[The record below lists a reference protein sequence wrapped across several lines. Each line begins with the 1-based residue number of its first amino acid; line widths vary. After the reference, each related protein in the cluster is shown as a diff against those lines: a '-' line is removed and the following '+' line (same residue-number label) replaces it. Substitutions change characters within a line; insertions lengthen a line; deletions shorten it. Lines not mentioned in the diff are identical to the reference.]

1 METWNPNYDQSRI
14 HEWLNDCGSFLSR
27 TSPYDDHL
35 DVEVESVQFDNRTC
49 VPVLPEQL
57 ACCGHSFESASGHIA
72 QPAPRPLSSFDTSA
86 VGPSEK
92 QLFLKVALAL
102 QTSAW
107 IKFYA
112 LCKHFHPHMSNK
124 FSEQQVNN
132 ALLTAIMKRTV
143 SFETINSMKEARYLS
158 DTQMRSFHLVFH
170 ECILKNPS
178 PTSPKT
184 ERAVLIK
191 KSVHSSSSDSRD
203 YSELRKELNRLK
215 VNSATIEQI
224 IALKPYDME
233 SSVLERSLKNVFGL
247 DDCKAHLIA
256 CFVGFLSSV
265 DRAINGRP
273 QQISGHQ
280 DKKVSSPTTRQ
291 VERLPNQGDF
301 EDDVALATKFSLRN
315 IGDSKFTTLV
325 VGSSI
330 KGSIADTY
338 DHDTTLF
345 TCSRHSDLNGDI
357 HNTVDDIPPGKQFK
371 KIHFVNMSESTFDDP
386 KKNRVLFYKLSNL
399 LADYG
404 KIIISF
410 AANGQGYNDQTFAEK
425 ILKPSGFSQFCFLG
439 KSSPPRP
446 SVNIIATKTGVPQP
460 LIPEPEETVRL
471 SALSIACNGV
481 QQQRPD
487 TASNPVWKEYT
498 LDQKKLIN
506 MMQSPSEPIDHDLI
520 QKALS
525 SPANPEY
532 DLSIDEFA
540 TLKVRYDAWHVH
552 KPSSGLPF
560 NKEIRD
566 LNERLREAR
575 ELYKALVDHQEEGC
589 VTDARPGTTPVL
601 HDLTEPHLQPA
612 AQNTATRQQIDII
625 IKALNKECTGLKGDI
640 VSRHI
645 PYLALS
651 EDEIN
656 QAVDGRKSALDK
668 ILFESQIRE
677 SCNPASNDQV

>member
-1 METWNPNYDQSRI
+1 METWNPNYDRHRI
-14 HEWLNDCGSFLSR
+14 LEWLNDCGDFLSR

-49 VPVLPEQL
+49 SPVLPEQL
-57 ACCGHSFESASGHIA
+57 ASCGHSFEPASGHTD
-72 QPAPRPLSSFDTSA
+72 QPAARTLSSFDTSA
-86 VGPSEK
+86 VPPSVK
-92 QLFLKVALAL
+92 QSFLKVALAL
-102 QTSAW
+102 QSSTW
-107 IKFYA
+107 IKFYG
-112 LCKHFHPHMSNK
+112 LCKQLHPHLSNK
-124 FSEQQVNN
+124 FSEHQVNN
-132 ALLTAIMKRTV
+132 ALIKAIMKRTV
-143 SFETINSMKEARYLS
+143 SFETILSMKEAQYLS
-158 DTQMRSFHLVFH
+158 DTQRRSLHLAFH
-170 ECILKNPS
+170 ECVIENPS

-184 ERAVLIK
+184 ERAILIK
-191 KSVHSSSSDSRD
+191 KAAQSSSSDSGN
-203 YSELRKELNRLK
+203 YPELRQELNRLK

-224 IALKPYDME
+224 IALKPYDIQF
-233 SSVLERSLKNVFGL
+233 SVLERLLKNVIGL
-247 DDCKAHLIA
+247 DDDKAHMIA
-256 CFVGFLSSV
+256 CHVRFLSPV
-265 DRAINGRP
+265 DRAINGRQ

-330 KGSIADTY
+330 NGSIADTY
-338 DHDTTLF
+338 DHETTLF
-345 TCSRHSDLNGDI
+345 AYSRHSDLNGDI

-371 KIHFVNMSESTFDDP
+371 TMHFVNMSESTFDDP

-404 KIIISF
+404 KIIVSF
-410 AANGQGYNDQTFAEK
+410 AANGQGYNDQTFAER
-425 ILKPSGFSQFCFLG
+425 ILKPSGFSQFCFPG
-439 KSSPPRP
+439 KSSPPR
-446 SVNIIATKTGVPQP
+446 SNVNIIATKTGVPQP
-460 LIPEPEETVRL
+460 LVPESEETVRL
-471 SALSIACNGV
+471 SALSIDCSGV
-481 QQQRPD
+481 VPVQQRP
-487 TASNPVWKEYT
+487 NQVWKEYT
-498 LDQKKLIN
+498 LDKKKLIN

-560 NKEIRD
+560 NNEIRD

-589 VTDARPGTTPVL
+589 LTDARPGTTPVL

-612 AQNTATRQQIDII
+612 AQNTATRQQIDKI
-625 IKALNKECTGLKGDI
+625 IKALNKEFTGLKADI

-645 PYLALS
+645 PCLALS
-651 EDEIN
+651 EEEIN

-668 ILFESQIRE
+668 ILIESQIRE
-677 SCNPASNDQV
+677 SCYPTSNDQV